1 MDAKICT
8 LRSADARAMLD
19 RSRIRN
25 RTLRQ
30 KDVSRLQKAIV
41 DGQWIQG
48 TGTIVINRKGDVLD
62 GHHRL
67 TALSKLDG
75 AAIDTVVVTVD
86 SDQPLVV
93 LDTGRR
99 RTIPDQ
105 FEMVLGLNGAVG
117 RMSRDL
123 WLASEATSS
132 GNCSP
137 MQQFEHVSAV
147 YEANVPGINWAF
159 RHCYQADPDE
169 LATVR
174 VKPSFRPGMR
184 EIPWF
189 WACLAGIYTRDHV
202 LAETIFEDVSG
213 DTVDMTPLGTG
224 LLRVMQFGMNNPTA
238 VRQRRWYTN
247 RMVVAFNHYINGQTG
262 ISKITTKGPKVHM
275 LQLDNIVPEDC

>member
-1 MDAKICT
+1 MDAKIRT
-8 LRSADARAMLD
+8 IGSADARAMLNQ
-19 RSRIRN
+19 SRVRN
-25 RTLRQ
+25 RTLRH
-30 KDVSRLQKAIV
+30 KDVNRLQRAIL

-48 TGTIVINRKGDVLD
+48 TGTIIVNRKGDVLD

-67 TALSKLDG
+67 TALGKLEG
-75 AAIDTVVVTVD
+75 ASIETVVVTVD
-86 SDQPLVV
+86 SDESLVA

-105 FEMVLGLNGAVG
+105 FEMILGLNGAVG

-132 GNCSP
+132 GNVSP
-137 MQQFEHVSAV
+137 IQQFELVSAV
-147 YEANVPGINWAF
+147 YEANKAGIEWAF
-159 RHCYQADPDE
+159 RHCYHANVDDPG
-169 LATVR
+169 TVR

-189 WACLAGIYTRDHV
+189 WACLAGIFTRDCV

-213 DTVDMTPLGTG
+213 DTVDMTPVGTA

-238 VRQRRWYTN
+238 VRQRRWYLN
-247 RMVVAFNHYINGQTG
+247 RIVVAFNHYINGQTG